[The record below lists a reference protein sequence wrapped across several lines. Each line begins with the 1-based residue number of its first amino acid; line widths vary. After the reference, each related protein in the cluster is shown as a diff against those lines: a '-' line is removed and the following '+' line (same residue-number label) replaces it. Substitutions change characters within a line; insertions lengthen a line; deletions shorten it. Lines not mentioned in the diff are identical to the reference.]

1 MKKIIISTL
10 VIIFA
15 CVNCLPLSALAV
27 EKGVKTERNAKVAPT
42 PKDTIHVIGHA
53 HMDMNWLWTYSETMK
68 MCNDN
73 LRQTVAFMDE
83 FPDFTM
89 LQSQAAVYNFVEK
102 VDPPLLEMV
111 KKYVKAGRLE
121 LAGGMWTEGDMNLSS
136 GEAISRSFL
145 LGQRYFQSHFGK
157 MANIG
162 WLPDNFG
169 HISQMPQILKQADC
183 DYFYFHR
190 TKPFKGTFWWVG
202 SDSSKVLCYAND
214 GYNGDITLKLK
225 DELQKITP
233 DKHRLLQITGVGDH
247 GGGPTR
253 ANIDMVHQLD
263 KTPGYPA
270 VKFTTAGDFFSKVS
284 KEMDGRPTH
293 YGEMQFI
300 FEGCYSNVSDIKEG
314 NRNSENSLYSSEFFN
329 TLRWLNGDKYPAD
342 ELRDLWTTVTF
353 NQFHDILPGSAI
365 NEANKEA
372 VARYSE
378 VLRKSKEL
386 SDNAFRKMA
395 DEVVFKTNMGQPVV
409 AYNLQPNSRKVIVE
423 ANVYSHQEP
432 FTVKVATW
440 GANYYGQNFTP
451 VDKTQVNAAQAKNQN
466 ENFLAADYA
475 AKLTKSAGKLAT
487 VLVRDGSGKTYPAQI
502 VFSKPTPPGY
512 TSKVQFIVDKF
523 PAGGYKTFY
532 VDMTKPGEN
541 IEPIPF
547 ADNTFDT
554 DFFKVKVDM
563 KTGGITSLFDKRT
576 NTEYVKSGG
585 QLNTLR
591 IFMEDKKGG
600 MKSWV
605 LNKNVKIEDVTDV
618 KSVKV
623 IENGPVRACVETVK
637 TWGKSRFIER
647 MYLYRSYPRITYD
660 MEVHWLETGSDTTDS
675 PMLRAIFPLA
685 MQNSRYYNQVPF
697 DVVERPANGKIGG
710 KEIPE
715 SIKHRNDYGISAE
728 ANDGQEVP
736 AQKWVDVTDGK
747 MGIALLNKTKYG
759 NSYHNDEMRL
769 TLMRSAGNPD
779 IYPNLGKFIIS
790 YALYPHAGDWKNQVW
805 AEGEDFNVPVY
816 AAEPP
821 SLALAKNHA
830 TRPEEESFFSVFP
843 TNIAM
848 SGLKQSEEGD
858 ELVIRLVELEGK
870 ATTATI
876 NLPVTVK
883 SARRLNLI
891 EFPLEN
897 AEAPEFQGKSINV
910 KLKPHEIVTLG
921 IKQ

>member
-1 MKKIIISTL
+1 MKRIFSNTRAIISILLLCMPVLSIASQKNKPKT
-10 VIIFA
+10 VIPA
-15 CVNCLPLSALAV
+15 
-27 EKGVKTERNAKVAPT
+27 
-42 PKDTIHVIGHA
+42 DTIHVIGHA

-68 MCNDN
+68 MANDN

-89 LQSQAAVYNFVEK
+89 LQSQASVYTFVEK
-102 VDPPLLEMV
+102 VDPPLFDMV
-111 KKYVKAGRLE
+111 KKYVKTGRLE

-136 GEAISRSFL
+136 GEAISRTFL
-145 LGQRYFQSHFGK
+145 LGQRYFQSRFGK

-169 HISQMPQILKQADC
+169 HISQMPQILKQAGC

-190 TKPFKGTFWWVG
+190 CKPYKGSFWWIG

-214 GYNGDITLKLK
+214 GYNGDITPKLK

-263 KTPGYPA
+263 KTPGYPT
-270 VKFTTAGDFFSKVS
+270 VKFTTAGDFFHKISN
-284 KEMDGRPTH
+284 EMSGRPTH
-293 YGEMQFI
+293 FGEMQFI

-314 NRNSENSLYSSEFFN
+314 NRNCENSLYSSEFFN

-372 VARYSE
+372 VARYTE
-378 VLRKSKEL
+378 VLRKSTEL
-386 SDNAFRKMA
+386 RDNAFRKMA
-395 DEVVFKTNMGQPVV
+395 DEVNFKTGMGQPIV
-409 AYNLQPNSRKVIVE
+409 AYNLQPTSRKVIVE
-423 ANVYSHQEP
+423 ANVYSHTEP
-432 FTVKVATW
+432 VSIKANSW
-440 GANYYGQNFTP
+440 GNYYGSKNINP
-451 VDKTQVNAAQAKNQN
+451 VDKGQ
-466 ENFLAADYA
+466 
-475 AKLTKSAGKLAT
+475 GKVPT

-502 VFSKPTPPGY
+502 VWAKVTPPGF
-512 TSKVQFIVDKF
+512 TSKVQFIVDQF

-532 VDMTKPGEN
+532 VDVTKPGEYN
-541 IEPIPF
+541 DLIPF
-547 ADNTFDT
+547 SNNTFET
-554 DFFKVKVDM
+554 DFFRIKIDM
-563 KTGGITSLFDKRT
+563 KTGGIVSLIDKRS
-576 NTEYVKSGG
+576 NSEYVKEGA

-605 LNKNVKIEDVTDV
+605 LNKNVKIEDVTDI

-623 IENGPVRACVETVK
+623 VEDGPVRACIETVK
-637 TWGKSRFIER
+637 IWGKSRFIER
-647 MYLYRSYPRITYD
+647 TYLYRSYPRIAYD
-660 MEVHWLETGSDTTDS
+660 MEVHWLETGNDSTDS
-675 PMLRAIFPLA
+675 PMLRAVFPLA
-685 MQNSRYYNQVPF
+685 MKDPRLYCHVPF
-697 DVVERPANGKIGG
+697 DIVERPVDGKIGG
-710 KEIPE
+710 QAVPE
-715 SIKHRNDYGISAE
+715 SLNHRNDYGITAE
-728 ANDGQEVP
+728 GNDGQEVP

-747 MGIALLNKTKYG
+747 TGIALLNKTKYG
-759 NSYHNDEMRL
+759 HSVHNGELRL

-779 IYPNLGKFIIS
+779 IYPNLGKFNIS
-790 YALYPHAGDWKNQVW
+790 YALYPHAGDSNDQIWE
-805 AEGEDFNVPVY
+805 EGDDFNVPVY

-821 SLALAKNHA
+821 SMALVKNHA

-843 TNIAM
+843 SNVAM
-848 SGLKQSEEGD
+848 TGMKQSEDAD
-858 ELVIRLVELEGK
+858 ELIIRLVEIEGK
-870 ATTATI
+870 GTTATI
-876 NLPVTVK
+876 NLPVTAK
-883 SARRLNLI
+883 SVRRLNLI
-891 EFPLEN
+891 EYPVEN
-897 AEAPEFQGKSINV
+897 AATPEMQGKSIRV

-921 IKQ
+921 IKK